1 MRIVRGLA
9 IHETRGLA
17 GGCVLRGFDSLFIV
31 FPAHFANLSRVE
43 LRSRMRLKLHP
54 TNASEKFAHEKVR
67 PIN

>member
-9 IHETRGLA
+9 IHETGGLS

-43 LRSRMRLKLHP
+43 LHLNMHTKLRP
-54 TNASEKFAHEKVR
+54 TNASQKFAYEKVR